1 MRRSEVTNLKI
12 GSFIYNR
19 EKHKQKERI
28 YVKILG
34 KGNKERM
41 VMVHEDIVSLLKD
54 WGRVRPEVEHD
65 FPFTT
70 KAGNPVSNKAIRYI
84 IQKHGKAAGI
94 HDEKLHP
101 HSLRHNSCINLARAE
116 VPLHIILELSGH
128 KTLNTLRIYLRVTQ
142 TETDEAIKKLPYFNR
157 PNRVNKLVFG

>member
-65 FPFTT
+65 FLFTT
-70 KAGNPVSNKAIRYI
+70 KAGKPVSNKAIRYI

-101 HSLRHNSCINLARAE
+101 HSLQHSFCINLARAE
-116 VPLHIILELSGH
+116 VPLHIIQELSGH